1 MKKIILNRSE
11 SLAASLVLTKA
22 TLITAQNKTTVTNRN
37 QILFLY

>member
-22 TLITAQNKTTVTNRN
+22 TLITAQNKTVTNRN